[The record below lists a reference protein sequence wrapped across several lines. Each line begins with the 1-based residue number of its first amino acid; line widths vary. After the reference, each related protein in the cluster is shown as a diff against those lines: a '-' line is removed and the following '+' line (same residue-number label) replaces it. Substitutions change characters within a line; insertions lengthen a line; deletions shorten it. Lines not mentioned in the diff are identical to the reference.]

1 MGSYKYKYCMCFTR
15 KFRSPDAQPPPDV
28 RAAYHSFNSD
38 VHALRRFLSQAQGE
52 HPADVDR
59 IHALLTAASGG
70 HGIARLVTR
79 SPALAMPTLDD
90 FFAFLFSPELNPP
103 MADQVGCL
111 LLGAC
116 WLLPL
121 PHLHLIPRLSNHCLL
136 NTVPPFLSIIIDA
149 D

>member
-28 RAAYHSFNSD
+28 RAAYLSFNSD
-38 VHALRRFLSQAQGE
+38 VHALRRFLSQAQAE

-59 IHALLTAASGG
+59 ILALLTAASVG

-79 SPALAMPTLDD
+79 SPAPAMPTLED

-103 MADQVGCL
+103 LPHQVGWLVASCL
-111 LLGAC
+111 APAVSC
-116 WLLPL
+116 LPRQ
-121 PHLHLIPRLSNHCLL
+121 LITAYLILVLYLYFFQYWTRC
-136 NTVPPFLSIIIDA
+136 
-149 D
+149 

>member
-28 RAAYHSFNSD
+28 RAAYLSFNSD
-38 VHALRRFLSQAQGE
+38 VHALRRFLSQAQAE

-79 SPALAMPTLDD
+79 SPAPAMPTLDD

-103 MADQVGCL
+103 MAHQVGCL
-111 LLGAC
+111 LPGAC
-116 WLLPL
+116 LSLL
-121 PHLHLIPRLSNHCLL
+121 S
-136 NTVPPFLSIIIDA
+136 S
-149 D
+149 